1 MRYFWLYLMIINFYS
16 FYMMYKDKLRAKHGR
31 WRVSERELFILSLL
45 FGSLGVLL
53 GMKFF
58 RHKTR
63 HIKFKVFVPMI
74 LIIQII
80 LIILLLNVQWIKF

>member
-1 MRYFWLYLMIINFYS
+1 MSYLWGYLIIVNFYA
-16 FYMMYKDKLRAKHGR
+16 FYMMYIDKLRAKKGI
-31 WRVSERELFILSLL
+31 WRISERKFFALTLL

-63 HIKFKVFVPMI
+63 HIKFRFLVPMI

-80 LIILLLNVQWIKF
+80 LIILLYKHRIEF